1 MRIKGVALALAT
13 VVTTTALGANAMD
26 ADAIATRRSIGM
38 TIASI
43 GVATF
48 AGAVFLGR
56 ERMPNDNARCAVD
69 VCPSMATLIVADA
82 RSQSDS
88 AFRLMALGAFAMA
101 SGVSLYLTSDT
112 TKRRSDAEVG
122 LAPGGIFFKTYF

>member
-26 ADAIATRRSIGM
+26 ADAIATRRSIGV

-56 ERMPNDNARCAVD
+56 ERIPNDNSRCAVD
-69 VCPSMATLIVADA
+69 VCPSMATLMVADA
-82 RSQSDS
+82 RSQSD
-88 AFRLMALGAFAMA
+88 
-101 SGVSLYLTSDT
+101 T
-112 TKRRSDAEVG
+112 TRRFG
-122 LAPGGIFFKTYF
+122 